1 MSDPLNGLKP
11 HVHRAPFSL
20 EMVTVLAAFALLPL
34 LLLLLPLPPLP
45 ALQEAASRQAATT
58 APIAVR
64 RLMSD
69 ALH

>member
-20 EMVTVLAAFALLPL
+20 EMVTELAVFALLPL

-45 ALQEAASRQAATT
+45 GTAGGREQAGCNHG
-58 APIAVR
+58 PD
-64 RLMSD
+64 SC
-69 ALH
+69 